1 MSSSGFIYLLTIA
14 WHFVSRFSVLVCKAT
29 GVWSPISLLMTNI
42 GVTIHEVRIHIT
54 HITHIQ
60 DFEHKYFDKKGEVIV
75 ESLKVIYNK
84 IFLIIGYDYVREKVS
99 CILTEIA
106 PLTAGH
112 NTGRWL
118 PGGGGWI

>member
-1 MSSSGFIYLLTIA
+1 MKYAYT
-14 WHFVSRFSVLVCKAT
+14 
-29 GVWSPISLLMTNI
+29 M
-42 GVTIHEVRIHIT
+42 HIT
-54 HITHIQ
+54 HIP

-84 IFLIIGYDYVREKVS
+84 IFLIIGYDYVRERVS

-106 PLTAGH
+106 ALTEGH

-118 PGGGGWI
+118 PGGGG

>member
-1 MSSSGFIYLLTIA
+1 M
-14 WHFVSRFSVLVCKAT
+14 
-29 GVWSPISLLMTNI
+29 LMTNI

-75 ESLKVIYNK
+75 ESLNVIYYK
-84 IFLIIGYDYVREKVS
+84 IFLIIGYDHVRERVS

-106 PLTAGH
+106 ALTEGH

-118 PGGGGWI
+118 PGGGG

>member
-42 GVTIHEVRIHIT
+42 GVTIHEVRIHIAY
-54 HITHIQ
+54 IP

-84 IFLIIGYDYVREKVS
+84 IFLIIGYDYVRERVS

-118 PGGGGWI
+118 PGGGG